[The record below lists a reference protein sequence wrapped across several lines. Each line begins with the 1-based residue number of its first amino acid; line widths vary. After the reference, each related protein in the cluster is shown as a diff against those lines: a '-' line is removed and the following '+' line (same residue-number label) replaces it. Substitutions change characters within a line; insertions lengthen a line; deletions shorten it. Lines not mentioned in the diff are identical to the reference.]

1 MLKKDF
7 TSEQL
12 LIMAREV
19 SSYNG
24 MFEEIGYAYDDLNEF
39 LDTYFPKSSDA
50 IRAWH
55 YGNANYTDDYFRI
68 NVYGNIESLS
78 EYELLDECEDN
89 RDDIVEEY
97 VRLVQENNINDDEGF
112 IDDELLEELG
122 YLEDNEE
129 E

>member
-7 TSEQL
+7 TNEQL

-19 SSYNG
+19 SGYNG
-24 MFEEIGYAYDDLNEF
+24 MFEEIGYCYDDLDEF
-39 LDTYFPKSSDA
+39 LEIYFTKSSDA

-55 YGNANYTDDYFRI
+55 YGDANYMDDYFRI
-68 NVYGNIESLS
+68 NAYGNIESLS
-78 EYELLDECEDN
+78 EYELLNECEDN

-97 VRLVQENNINDDEGF
+97 VRLVQENNIDDYDSF

-122 YLEDNEE
+122 YIDENED
-129 E
+129 